1 MSIKDPVNL
10 IEESGILAISTRLQ
24 RLSEQFRKD
33 GLLLYKAF
41 GIEFEP
47 KWFPVIYTLQ
57 FKSPLSI
64 LELASEIGY
73 AHPSTISLLK
83 ELEQQKL
90 ISSLRDKTDERKRLI
105 ILTGKAWELIEKMKP
120 VWEVMIKVL
129 TEVTETENNLLKA
142 LNETEEQLRKKSFFE
157 RAQILVGTMKEQR
170 TANSEELLEIEVRLV
185 ETTEGLKTSAAIVKS
200 ISREIAVEQ
209 SFVSIMDDKTLHFLA
224 TVHDLPAGT
233 CSCRKTRTGNKIEGL
248 AILEQYRGLGIG
260 KALIRK
266 LISQKIEALY
276 VHSPLVLVT
285 WFEKMGFL
293 KKGKQLEESGNIYY
307 KMVLNDQKNIQ
318 NQTVEPGL

>member
-1 MSIKDPVNL
+1 MSSKEPVNL
-10 IEESGILAISTRLQ
+10 IDESGILAISTRLQ
-24 RLSEQFRKD
+24 RLSDQFRKD

-129 TEVTETENNLLKA
+129 SEVTQTENKLLQA

-157 RAQILVGTMKEQR
+157 RAQQLVETMKEQR
-170 TANSEELLEIEVRLV
+170 SEKSSEAAEIEVRLV
-185 ETTEGLKTSAAIVKS
+185 ETTEAFKTSAAIVKS
-200 ISREIAVEQ
+200 VLRKIDAEQ
-209 SFVSIMDDKTLHFLA
+209 SFAGISDDQNLNFLA

-233 CSCRKTRTGNKIEGL
+233 CSCRKTKTGYKIEGL
-248 AILEQYRGLGIG
+248 AVLEQYRGVGVG
-260 KALIRK
+260 KALIDK
-266 LISQKIEALY
+266 LLVQKNEALE
-276 VHSPLVLVT
+276 VHSPLALVT
-285 WFEKMGFL
+285 WFEKMGFQ
-293 KKGKQLEESGNIYY
+293 KKGKQQEESGNLYY
-307 KMVLNDQKNIQ
+307 KMILSR
-318 NQTVEPGL
+318 

>member
-1 MSIKDPVNL
+1 MMTNKETANL
-10 IEESGILAISTRLQ
+10 IDESGILAISTRLQ

-105 ILTGKAWELIEKMKP
+105 VLTGKAWELIEQMKP
-120 VWEVMIKVL
+120 VWEVMVKVL
-129 TEVTETENNLLKA
+129 SEITENENSLLKA
-142 LNETEEQLRKKSFFE
+142 LNESEAQLRKKGFLE
-157 RAQILVGTMKEQR
+157 RALVLVDQLKKEE
-170 TANSEELLEIEVRLV
+170 AGADVLPLEMEVQLV
-185 ETTEGLKTSAAIVKS
+185 ETTEGLKTSGAILKS
-200 ISREIAVEQ
+200 VLRETDADQLFAVTIPDQ
-209 SFVSIMDDKTLHFLA
+209 SSHFLA

-233 CSCRKTRTGNKIEGL
+233 CSYHKTKSGNKIEGL
-248 AILEQYRGLGIG
+248 AILEQYRGMGVG
-260 KALIRK
+260 KALIQAITASQNEVFYV
-266 LISQKIEALY
+266 LSPIS
-276 VHSPLVLVT
+276 LVS
-285 WFEKMGFL
+285 WFEKTGFL
-293 KKGKQLEESGNIYY
+293 KKGKQLEESGNLYY
-307 KMVLNDQKNIQ
+307 KMIFN
-318 NQTVEPGL
+318 T

>member
-1 MSIKDPVNL
+1 MMTNKETVNL
-10 IEESGILAISTRLQ
+10 IDESGILAISTRLQ

-64 LELASEIGY
+64 LELAAEIGY

-105 ILTGKAWELIEKMKP
+105 ILTGKAWELIEQMKP
-120 VWEVMIKVL
+120 VWEVMVKVL
-129 TEVTETENNLLKA
+129 SELTENENSLLKA
-142 LNETEEQLRKKSFFE
+142 LNESEEQLRKKGFLE
-157 RAQILVGTMKEQR
+157 RALVLVDALKKEKAER
-170 TANSEELLEIEVRLV
+170 SSEPFEIEVQPVLTV
-185 ETTEGLKTSAAIVKS
+185 GGLKTSGAILKS
-200 ISREIAVEQ
+200 ILRETDGDQLFTASTAAE
-209 SFVSIMDDKTLHFLA
+209 SSHFLA

-233 CSCRKTRTGNKIEGL
+233 CSYRKTKTGNKIEGL
-248 AILEQYRGLGIG
+248 AVLEQYRGMGVG
-260 KALIRK
+260 KALIQA
-266 LISQKIEALY
+266 INALKPEVFY
-276 VHSPLVLVT
+276 VHSSLPLVS
-285 WFEKMGFL
+285 WFEKMGFV
-293 KKGKQLEESGNIYY
+293 KKGKQLEEPGGLYY
-307 KMVLNDQKNIQ
+307 KMVYA
-318 NQTVEPGL
+318 P

>member
-1 MSIKDPVNL
+1 MMTNKEAANL
-10 IEESGILAISTRLQ
+10 IDESGILAISTRLQ

-105 ILTGKAWELIEKMKP
+105 ILTGKAWELIEQMKP
-120 VWEVMIKVL
+120 VWEVMVKVL
-129 TEVTETENNLLKA
+129 SEITENENSLLKA
-142 LNETEEQLRKKSFFE
+142 LNESEAQLRQKGFLE
-157 RAQILVGTMKEQR
+157 RALVLVDQLKKKEGS
-170 TANSEELLEIEVRLV
+170 AGIELLEMEVQLV
-185 ETTEGLKTSAAIVKS
+185 ETTEGLKTSGAILKS
-200 ISREIAVEQ
+200 VLRETDADQLFAITTVDP
-209 SFVSIMDDKTLHFLA
+209 SSHLLA

-233 CSCRKTRTGNKIEGL
+233 CSYHKTKTGNKIEGL
-248 AILEQYRGLGIG
+248 AILEQYRGMGVG
-260 KALIRK
+260 KALIQAITASPNK
-266 LISQKIEALY
+266 VFY
-276 VHSPLVLVT
+276 VHSPISLVS
-285 WFEKMGFL
+285 WFEKTGFS
-293 KKGKQLEESGNIYY
+293 KKGKQLEESGNLYY
-307 KMVLNDQKNIQ
+307 KMVFNA
-318 NQTVEPGL
+318 

>member
-10 IEESGILAISTRLQ
+10 IDESGILAISTRLQ
-24 RLSEQFRKD
+24 RLSEQIRKE

-129 TEVTETENNLLKA
+129 SEVTETENNLLKA
-142 LNETEEQLRKKSFFE
+142 LNETEEQLREKSFFE
-157 RAQILVGTMKEQR
+157 RTQGLIETMKEKR
-170 TANSEELLEIEVRLV
+170 GETNAELLEIQVQLV
-185 ETTEGLKTSAAIVKS
+185 ETTEGMKTSAAIVKS
-200 ISREIAVEQ
+200 ILREIDEEH
-209 SFVSIMDDKTLHFLA
+209 SFVNTADDKTLHFLA

-233 CSCRKTRTGNKIEGL
+233 CSCRKTRVGNKIEGL
-248 AILEQYRGLGIG
+248 AILEQYRGIRVG
-260 KALIRK
+260 KALIQN
-266 LISQKIEALY
+266 LIDQKIESLY
-276 VHSPLVLVT
+276 VDSPLVLVT
-285 WFEKMGFL
+285 WFEKMGFS
-293 KKGKQLEESGNIYY
+293 KKGKELGESGNPYY
-307 KMVLNDQKNIQ
+307 KMILKD
-318 NQTVEPGL
+318 

>member
-10 IEESGILAISTRLQ
+10 IDESGILAISTRLQ

-33 GLLLYKAF
+33 GLLVYKAF

-57 FKSPLSI
+57 YKSPLSI

-90 ISSLRDKTDERKRLI
+90 VSSLRDKADERKRLI

-120 VWEVMIKVL
+120 VWEVMVKVL

-142 LNETEEQLRKKSFFE
+142 LNEVEEQLRQKSFFE
-157 RAQILVGTMKEQR
+157 RAQQLAGTMKEQGAE
-170 TANSEELLEIEVRLV
+170 TSTELPEIEARLV
-185 ETTEGLKTSAAIVKS
+185 ETTEALKTSAAIVKS
-200 ISREIAVEQ
+200 ILREIADEQ
-209 SFVSIMDDKTLHFLA
+209 SFVRTTDEKTLYFLA

-233 CSCRKTRTGNKIEGL
+233 CSCHKTRTGNKIEGL
-248 AILEQYRGLGIG
+248 AVLEQYRGMGVG
-260 KALIRK
+260 KALIGK
-266 LISQKIEALY
+266 LIAQKIEALY
-276 VHSPLVLVT
+276 VHSPLSLVT

-293 KKGKQLEESGNIYY
+293 KKGKALQESGNLYY
-307 KMVLNDQKNIQ
+307 KMVYHHLDN
-318 NQTVEPGL
+318 

>member
-1 MSIKDPVNL
+1 MMTNKETANL
-10 IEESGILAISTRLQ
+10 IDESGILAISTRLQ

-105 ILTGKAWELIEKMKP
+105 VLTGKAWELIEQMKP
-120 VWEVMIKVL
+120 VWEVMVKVL
-129 TEVTETENNLLKA
+129 SEITENENSLLKA
-142 LNETEEQLRKKSFFE
+142 LNESEAQLRKKGFLE
-157 RAQILVGTMKEQR
+157 RALVLVDQLKKEE
-170 TANSEELLEIEVRLV
+170 AGADVVPLEMEVQLV
-185 ETTEGLKTSAAIVKS
+185 ETTEGLKTSGAILKS
-200 ISREIAVEQ
+200 VLRETDADQLFAVTIPDQ
-209 SFVSIMDDKTLHFLA
+209 SSHFLA

-233 CSCRKTRTGNKIEGL
+233 CSYHKTKSGNKIEGL
-248 AILEQYRGLGIG
+248 AILEQYRGMGVG
-260 KALIRK
+260 KALIQA
-266 LISQKIEALY
+266 ITASQNEVFY
-276 VHSPLVLVT
+276 VHSPISLVS
-285 WFEKMGFL
+285 WFEKTGFL
-293 KKGKQLEESGNIYY
+293 KKGKQLEESGNLYY
-307 KMVLNDQKNIQ
+307 KMIFN
-318 NQTVEPGL
+318 T

>member
-1 MSIKDPVNL
+1 MMANKEVVNL
-10 IEESGILAISTRLQ
+10 IDESGILAISTRLQ

-64 LELASEIGY
+64 LELAAEIGY

-105 ILTGKAWELIEKMKP
+105 ILTGKAWELIEQMKP
-120 VWEVMIKVL
+120 VWDVMVKVL
-129 TEVTETENNLLKA
+129 SEITGNENNLLKA
-142 LNETEEQLRKKSFFE
+142 LNESEEQLRKMGFLE
-157 RAQILVGTMKEQR
+157 RAMVLVAQLKAGKV
-170 TANSEELLEIEVRLV
+170 ELGAEPLELEVQLV
-185 ETTEGLKTSAAIVKS
+185 ETAAGLKTSGAILKS
-200 ISREIAVEQ
+200 VLREMDGDQLFTVSADVQ
-209 SFVSIMDDKTLHFLA
+209 SSHFLA

-233 CSCRKTRTGNKIEGL
+233 CSYHKTKTGNKIEGL
-248 AILEQYRGLGIG
+248 AILEQYRGMGVG
-260 KALIRK
+260 KALIK
-266 LISQKIEALY
+266 AITAAQGGGFY
-276 VHSPLVLVT
+276 VHSPLALVT
-285 WFEKMGFL
+285 WFEKTGFL
-293 KKGKQLEESGNIYY
+293 KKGKQLEESGGLYY
-307 KMVLNDQKNIQ
+307 KMVFNA
-318 NQTVEPGL
+318 

>member
-1 MSIKDPVNL
+1 MSSKEPVNL
-10 IEESGILAISTRLQ
+10 IDESGILAISTRLQ
-24 RLSEQFRKD
+24 RLSDQFRKD

-129 TEVTETENNLLKA
+129 SEVTQTENKLLQA

-157 RAQILVGTMKEQR
+157 RAQQLVETMKEQR
-170 TANSEELLEIEVRLV
+170 SEKSSEAAEIEVRLV
-185 ETTEGLKTSAAIVKS
+185 ETTEAFKTSAAIVKS
-200 ISREIAVEQ
+200 VLRKIDAEQ
-209 SFVSIMDDKTLHFLA
+209 SFAGISDDQNLNFLA

-233 CSCRKTRTGNKIEGL
+233 CSCRKTKTGFKIEGL
-248 AILEQYRGLGIG
+248 AVLEQYRGVGVG
-260 KALIRK
+260 KALIDK
-266 LISQKIEALY
+266 LLVQKNEALE
-276 VHSPLVLVT
+276 VHSPLALVT
-285 WFEKMGFL
+285 WFEKMGFQ
-293 KKGKQLEESGNIYY
+293 KKGKQQEESGNLYY
-307 KMVLNDQKNIQ
+307 KMILSR
-318 NQTVEPGL
+318 

>member
-1 MSIKDPVNL
+1 MMTNKETVNL
-10 IEESGILAISTRLQ
+10 IDESGILAISTRLQ

-64 LELASEIGY
+64 LELAAEIGY

-105 ILTGKAWELIEKMKP
+105 ILTGKAWELIEQMKP
-120 VWEVMIKVL
+120 VWEVMVKVL
-129 TEVTETENNLLKA
+129 SEITGNENNLLKA
-142 LNETEEQLRKKSFFE
+142 LNESEEQLRKMGFLE
-157 RAQILVGTMKEQR
+157 RAMVLVGQLKADKVKTGAEP
-170 TANSEELLEIEVRLV
+170 LEMEVQLV
-185 ETTEGLKTSAAIVKS
+185 ETEGGLKTSGAILKSVLRETGGDQLFTISAAV
-200 ISREIAVEQ
+200 Q
-209 SFVSIMDDKTLHFLA
+209 SAHFLA

-233 CSCRKTRTGNKIEGL
+233 CSYHKTKTGNKIEGL
-248 AILEQYRGLGIG
+248 AILEQYRGMGVG
-260 KALIRK
+260 KALIRA
-266 LISQKIEALY
+266 ITAAQAGGFY
-276 VHSPLVLVT
+276 VYSPLALVT
-285 WFEKMGFL
+285 WFEKTGFL
-293 KKGKQLEESGNIYY
+293 KKGKQLEESGGLYY
-307 KMVLNDQKNIQ
+307 KMVFDA
-318 NQTVEPGL
+318 

>member
-1 MSIKDPVNL
+1 MSTKDPVNL
-10 IEESGILAISTRLQ
+10 IDESGILAISTRLQ
-24 RLSEQFRKD
+24 RLSDQFRKD

-90 ISSLRDKTDERKRLI
+90 ISSLRDKSDERKRLI

-129 TEVTETENNLLKA
+129 SEITDTENNLLKA
-142 LNETEEQLRKKSFFE
+142 LNEAEEQLRKKSFFE
-157 RAQILVGTMKEQR
+157 RAQEVTAQMQKQR
-170 TANSEELLEIEVRLV
+170 TETTTEVPEIEVQQV

-200 ISREIAVEQ
+200 ILREIDDEY
-209 SFVSIMDDKTLHFLA
+209 SFAITSDDKTIHYLA

-233 CSCRKTRTGNKIEGL
+233 CSCRKTRSGNKIEGL
-248 AILEQYRGLGIG
+248 AILEQYRGIGVG

-266 LISQKIEALY
+266 LIAQNIDGLY

-285 WFEKMGFL
+285 WFEKMGFV
-293 KKGKQLEESGNIYY
+293 KKGKQLEESGNLYY
-307 KMVLNDQKNIQ
+307 KM
-318 NQTVEPGL
+318 GLKD